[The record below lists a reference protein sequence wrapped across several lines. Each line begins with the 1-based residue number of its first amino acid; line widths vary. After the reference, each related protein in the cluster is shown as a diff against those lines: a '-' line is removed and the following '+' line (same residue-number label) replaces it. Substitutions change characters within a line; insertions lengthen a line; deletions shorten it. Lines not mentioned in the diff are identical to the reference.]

1 MAVYDKRLINKL
13 ERKANLIRQHVVRM
27 VHLAGSGHPGGSLS
41 AVETIV
47 ALYFH
52 VMNIDPKK
60 PDWPDRDRF
69 ILSKGH
75 GCPAWYATLAEKG
88 YLPVKELDTLRKL
101 GSRLQ
106 GHPDMKVCPGV
117 EASTGSEGQGLS
129 MGVGMALAAR
139 LDRKLYHV
147 YVMIGDGEL
156 DCGQTWE
163 AAMAASHFHV
173 DNLTAIVDRNMLQ
186 LDGPTAQIMSVEPL
200 ADKWKAFGWHVTE
213 IDGHNFKEI
222 LRALEKS
229 KDVKGR
235 PNLIIAHTIKGKGV
249 SYMEGAVGFHGKAPT
264 EEEYKQAM
272 EELGGKP

>member
-1 MAVYDKRLINKL
+1 MAVYDKRLISKL

-27 VHLAGSGHPGGSLS
+27 IYLAGSGHPGGSLS
-41 AVETIV
+41 AVEVIV

-60 PDWPDRDRF
+60 PDWPNRDRF

-75 GCPAWYATLAEKG
+75 ACPTWYATLAEKG
-88 YLPVKELDTLRKL
+88 YIPVEELDTLRKL

-106 GHPDMKVCPGV
+106 GHPDMRACPGV

-186 LDGPTAQIMSVEPL
+186 LDGPTAHIMSVEPL

-235 PNLIIAHTIKGKGV
+235 PNLIIAHTLKGKGV
-249 SYMEGAVGFHGKAPT
+249 SYMEGAVSFHGKAPDK
-264 EEEYKQAM
+264 EEYEQAM

>member
-1 MAVYDKRLINKL
+1 MAVYDKRLIKKL
-13 ERKANLIRQHVVRM
+13 ESKANLIRQHVVRM
-27 VHLAGSGHPGGSLS
+27 THLAGSGHPGGSLS
-41 AVETIV
+41 AVEVIV

-52 VMNIDPKK
+52 VLNIDPKK

-75 GCPAWYATLAEKG
+75 GCPAWYAALAERG
-88 YLPVKELDTLRKL
+88 YIPVKELDTLRQL

-106 GHPDMKVCPGV
+106 GHPDMKACPGV

-147 YVMIGDGEL
+147 YVMIGDGEC

-186 LDGPTAQIMSVEPL
+186 LDGPTAQVMSVEPL

-222 LRALEKS
+222 LQALEKS

-249 SYMEGAVGFHGKAPT
+249 SYMEGAVSFHGKAPNK
-264 EEEYKQAM
+264 EEYEQAM

>member
-1 MAVYDKRLINKL
+1 MAVYDKRLISKL

-27 VHLAGSGHPGGSLS
+27 IYLAGSGHPGGSLS
-41 AVETIV
+41 AVEVIV

-60 PDWPDRDRF
+60 PDWPNRDRF

-75 GCPAWYATLAEKG
+75 GCPTWYATLAEKG
-88 YLPVKELDTLRKL
+88 YIPVEELDTLRKL

-106 GHPDMKVCPGV
+106 GHPDMRACPGV

-186 LDGPTAQIMSVEPL
+186 LDGPTAHIMSVEPL

-235 PNLIIAHTIKGKGV
+235 PNLIIAHTVKGKGV

-264 EEEYKQAM
+264 KEEYELAM

>member
-1 MAVYDKRLINKL
+1 MAVYDKRLISKL

-41 AVETIV
+41 AVEVIV

-52 VMNIDPKK
+52 VMNIDPKR

-88 YLPVKELDTLRKL
+88 YLPVKELDSLRKL

-235 PNLIIAHTIKGKGV
+235 PNLIIAHTTKGKGV
-249 SYMEGAVGFHGKAPT
+249 SYMEGAVSFHGKAPT
-264 EEEYKQAM
+264 REEYELAM

>member
-1 MAVYDKRLINKL
+1 MAVYDKRLIKKL
-13 ERKANLIRQHVVRM
+13 EDKANLIRQHVIRTTY
-27 VHLAGSGHPGGSLS
+27 LAGSGHPGGSLS
-41 AVETIV
+41 AVEVLV

-52 VMNIDPKK
+52 ILNIDPER
-60 PDWPDRDRF
+60 PHWPDRDRF

-75 GCPAWYATLAEKG
+75 ACPAWYAVLAERG
-88 YLPVKELDTLRKL
+88 FLPVEELDTLRKL

-106 GHPDMKVCPGV
+106 GHPDMQKCPGV

-147 YVMIGDGEL
+147 YVMVGDGEN

-163 AAMAASHFHV
+163 AVMAASHFHL

-186 LDGPTAQIMSVEPL
+186 LDGPTAQIMSIEPL

-213 IDGHNFKEI
+213 IDGHSFKEI
-222 LRALEKS
+222 LNVLQKS
-229 KDVKGR
+229 KEMKGK
-235 PNLIIAHTIKGKGV
+235 PNVIIAHTVKGKGV
-249 SYMEGAVGFHGKAPT
+249 SFMEGAVGFHGKAPNK
-264 EEEYKQAM
+264 EEYEIAM
-272 EELGGKP
+272 KELGAEP

>member
-41 AVETIV
+41 AVEVIV
-47 ALYFH
+47 ALYFD

-88 YLPVKELDTLRKL
+88 YIPVKELDTLRKL

-213 IDGHNFKEI
+213 INGHDFKEI

-264 EEEYKQAM
+264 DEEYELAM

>member
-41 AVETIV
+41 AVEVIV

-52 VMNIDPKK
+52 VMNIDPKR

-88 YLPVKELDTLRKL
+88 YIPVRELDSLRKL

-106 GHPDMKVCPGV
+106 GHPDMKMCPGV

-213 IDGHNFKEI
+213 INGHSFREI

-249 SYMEGAVGFHGKAPT
+249 SYMEGAVSFHGKAPT
-264 EEEYKQAM
+264 KEEYEQAI

>member
-1 MAVYDKRLINKL
+1 MAVYDKRLIKKL
-13 ERKANLIRQHVVRM
+13 EDLANLVRQHVIRTIY
-27 VHLAGSGHPGGSLS
+27 LAGSGHPGGSLS
-41 AVETIV
+41 AVEVMV
-47 ALYFH
+47 ALYFQ
-52 VMNIDPKK
+52 VLNIDPKN

-75 GCPAWYATLAEKG
+75 GCPAWYAVLAERG
-88 YLPVKELDTLRKL
+88 FLPVEELDTLRKL

-106 GHPDMKVCPGV
+106 GHPDMQKCPGV

-147 YVMIGDGEL
+147 YVMVGDGEN

-163 AAMAASHFHV
+163 AAMAASHFHL

-186 LDGPTAQIMSVEPL
+186 LDGPTAQIMSIEPL

-213 IDGHNFKEI
+213 IDGHSFKEI
-222 LRALEKS
+222 LNVLEKS
-229 KDVKGR
+229 KKMKGK
-235 PNLIIAHTIKGKGV
+235 PNVIIAHTVKGKGV
-249 SYMEGAVGFHGKAPT
+249 SFMEGAVAFHGKAPNK
-264 EEEYKQAM
+264 EEYEIAM
-272 EELGGKP
+272 KELGGEP

>member
-27 VHLAGSGHPGGSLS
+27 VHLAGSGHPGGALS
-41 AVETIV
+41 ATDIIV

-52 VMNIDPKK
+52 VMNVDPKK
-60 PDWPDRDRF
+60 PDWPERDRF

-88 YLPVKELDTLRKL
+88 FIPVKELDTLRKL

-213 IDGHNFKEI
+213 INGHNFKEI

-235 PNLIIAHTIKGKGV
+235 PNLIIAHTVKGKGV

-264 EEEYKQAM
+264 KEEYELAM